1 MSDRKEF
8 LKELDQIS
16 SNEELQLARAS
27 GLRPWFSRPAVWLGG
42 MAVGGFVLVLVAM
55 FLRAAPGP

>member
-1 MSDRKEF
+1 MERKEF

-27 GLRPWFSRPAVWLGG
+27 GLRPWFARPAVWLGG
-42 MAVGGFVLVLVAM
+42 MAMGGLLLGLVVM